1 MGTPQKS
8 IGNHL
13 VLWPIKLYYNYTK
26 EPQNSI
32 GNYLG
37 TYIAHLGFLF
47 ELRFPSAST
56 AAFTRSCHTMAKN

>member
-37 TYIAHLGFLF
+37 TYSKFKAYPGVSVQAGGDLG
-47 ELRFPSAST
+47 EHPVSSP
-56 AAFTRSCHTMAKN
+56 NP